1 MNMEIEIKECPEGSV
16 NGTCKTED
24 CIFQEGK
31 WKGENAPSLLVTQSE
46 KDKSKYLISCDDLT
60 E

>member
-1 MNMEIEIKECPEGSV
+1 MEIEIKECPEGSI
-16 NGTCKTED
+16 NGSCKTED

-31 WKGENAPSLLVTQSE
+31 WKGENVPSLSISQSE
-46 KDKSKYLISCDDLT
+46 KDKSKFSIGCDDLT